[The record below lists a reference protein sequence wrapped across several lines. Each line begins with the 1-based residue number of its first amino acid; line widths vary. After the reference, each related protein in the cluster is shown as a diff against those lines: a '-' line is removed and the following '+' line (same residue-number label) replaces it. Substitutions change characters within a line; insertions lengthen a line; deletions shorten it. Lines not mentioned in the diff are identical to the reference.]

1 MDQRSERVDPR
12 CGYFMRVFGEQWVA
26 PRHPPSMLDL
36 SWDAGLMWPVFTRL
50 GFLVTR
56 VRVGDTSLEELGA
69 RLEGLDGRFDV
80 VCCYD
85 LLERL
90 DDWDMALRHIAARL
104 RPGGLFL
111 YSTAGRPSRTPRW
124 LRGVARRARSWTG
137 ATSSLAHDQSPT
149 AGDMAVAL
157 RAARLLPREIVALT
171 RRADWWRATGTVDA
185 GSRSFAGW
193 AVREADRAATVAPM
207 RWDFHG
213 TGERWLVGRGAAGAP
228 LVARRG
234 AR

>member
-1 MDQRSERVDPR
+1 
-12 CGYFMRVFGEQWVA
+12 
-26 PRHPPSMLDL
+26 MLDL
-36 SWDAGLMWPVFTRL
+36 SHDASLMSPLFARL

-56 VRVGDTSLEELGA
+56 FRVGDTSLEELGG
-69 RLEGLDGRFDV
+69 RLESLDGRFDV

-85 LLERL
+85 LIERL
-90 DDWDMALRHIAARL
+90 DDWDTTLRRVAARL

-111 YSTAGRPSRTPRW
+111 YSVAGRGSRAPRW
-124 LRGVARRARSWTG
+124 LRGVARWGRSLTG
-137 ATSSLAHDQSPT
+137 ATGSPAHDHSPT

-157 RAARLLPREIVALT
+157 RAARLLPREMVALS
-171 RRADWWRATGTVDA
+171 RKADWWRAAGTVDA

-193 AVREADRAATVAPM
+193 AVREADSAATVAPM

-213 TGERWLVGRGAAGAP
+213 TGERWLVGRAVVGTL